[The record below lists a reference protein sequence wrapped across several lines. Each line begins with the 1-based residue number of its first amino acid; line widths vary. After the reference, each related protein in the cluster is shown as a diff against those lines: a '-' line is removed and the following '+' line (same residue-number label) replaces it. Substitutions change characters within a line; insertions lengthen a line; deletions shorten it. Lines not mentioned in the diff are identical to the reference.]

1 MADENIE
8 QLNIEINVSGADVAD
23 QRLKS
28 MESRLKSI
36 RNAVPSINSQMSEL
50 ARSIS
55 NVGGGK
61 KFGEQWEYLNNPI
74 KRTISTIGILNR
86 EIERMQGAYADTE
99 SEEAQD
105 RLRKKIEST
114 QAAIERNEKSYD
126 KMLQTAADVPSKQA
140 KDWSYLNSELG
151 RLQEKLK
158 TETAHMQE
166 LKEAWQNA
174 STGSE
179 QKSIEKEL
187 DRTAQTID
195 RIKSKIGKLPESTA
209 KMFSQSDAENFARMA
224 EVATKDWDYLRSS
237 TSILQSQI
245 ERLKAQIDEL
255 KDSWAKADSAAEQNK
270 IAQQIENASS
280 KLLNAQ
286 AKLNTMPKQGAEKFS
301 QADAER
307 FANLAKNAAKDWG
320 YLRSPLGILEEQIRR
335 ITNETERY
343 KKAWQE
349 TDDTE
354 AQDKLAS
361 KIESNTEKLRKL
373 NDEKAKLSEGGE
385 GEATGFDGMLKNVQ
399 ALSGMFGKTGGQIA
413 GLLGKAEGLKSTF
426 AGLAGTAGKFALPV
440 ALVVGSV
447 AAIKGI
453 VNEIKKTA
461 TTIWNVTK
469 AIGKAIKNEVKKKIE
484 DLIQPI
490 QRLKKQIGRVVFN
503 RLIREAFNIV
513 QNGIAEGIKNVA
525 RGFERANV
533 VLSEYTTQLMY
544 LKNTLGAMIIPLLE
558 NLYPAFELVT
568 NAVIKASNAINQF
581 LSLLAG
587 KTTYIKAKKQYVD
600 YANSIDSSSKKA
612 KKSVQNLTT
621 SFDELHDIT
630 QTASDTGSEEDYTNY
645 FTGAGIEA
653 NISDFYKRLRDGFK
667 KGDLSSVGVDL
678 ANKVNAQLERMINL
692 VKWDNV
698 KDKITTKI
706 SAITSGLR
714 SFLKTF
720 INNRGFENLGRTV
733 GSALDTVIQSLATF
747 DRQMQEDL
755 TTINKTVINGFGAIG
770 VGIADTL
777 YGFIM
782 SIDWATLGELLID
795 KILNLFDIAKGF
807 TARMLETV
815 TFDGKQMTRIE
826 AMVTNVMDGLAEAL
840 NEAIESD
847 RFTSLGT
854 TVGNMLITIFN
865 AGAAIF
871 GNSDFWENLATA
883 VNNVISALTSRMK
896 DKDFVESMTKFVT
909 AAVNAV
915 ATLLSSIDIGDLT
928 DSIIKIINTLSSD
941 PQIHSAVRKLG
952 EALGDIS
959 SDVAYVKLK
968 FKLLKWKYIIE
979 AFVSGLITWA
989 KKTVEAFIT
998 WANSLVLGGEKS
1010 KALISAIKGIINK
1023 KKGETQEFATG
1034 GFPEDGL
1041 FYANHSELVGKFSNG
1056 KTAVANNEQIIKGI
1070 QRGVAQGIQDAGF
1083 NNQSSTTEMRGDIRI
1098 DGKKAGTYLAKSVGK
1113 ELNRA
1118 GWKLRTT

>member
-28 MESRLKSI
+28 MESRLESI
-36 RNAVPSINSQMSEL
+36 RNAVPSINRQMSEL
-50 ARSIS
+50 SRSMSNLDGGKAAQETLSGLEKKVSSIS
-55 NVGGGK
+55 ERTRDFGK
-61 KFGEQWEYLNNPI
+61 Q
-74 KRTISTIGILNR
+74 
-86 EIERMQGAYADTE
+86 
-99 SEEAQD
+99 
-105 RLRKKIEST
+105 
-114 QAAIERNEKSYD
+114 
-126 KMLQTAADVPSKQA
+126 
-140 KDWSYLNSELG
+140 
-151 RLQEKLK
+151 
-158 TETAHMQE
+158 
-166 LKEAWQNA
+166 
-174 STGSE
+174 
-179 QKSIEKEL
+179 
-187 DRTAQTID
+187 
-195 RIKSKIGKLPESTA
+195 
-209 KMFSQSDAENFARMA
+209 
-224 EVATKDWDYLRSS
+224 WDYLSS
-237 TSILQSQI
+237 PV
-245 ERLKAQIDEL
+245 EVLKA
-255 KDSWAKADSAAEQNK
+255 K
-270 IAQQIENASS
+270 IQ
-280 KLLNAQ
+280 
-286 AKLNTMPKQGAEKFS
+286 
-301 QADAER
+301 
-307 FANLAKNAAKDWG
+307 
-320 YLRSPLGILEEQIRR
+320 R
-335 ITNETERY
+335 ITDETERY

-373 NDEKAKLSEGGE
+373 NDEKSKLSEDGE

-413 GLLGKAEGLKSTF
+413 GLLGKAESLKSTF
-426 AGLAGTAGKFALPV
+426 AGLAGTVGKIALPV

-453 VNEIKKTA
+453 ANEIKKTA

-469 AIGKAIKNEVKKKIE
+469 AIGKTIKNEVKKKIE

-513 QNGIAEGIKNVA
+513 QSGVAEGIKNVA
-525 RGFERANV
+525 KGFERANA

-612 KKSVQNLTT
+612 KKSVSNLVA
-621 SFDELHDIT
+621 SFDELHDLT
-630 QTASDTGSEEDYTNY
+630 ETASDTGSEEDYTQY

-678 ANKVNAQLERMINL
+678 ANKLNAQLERMIDL

-755 TTINKTVINGFGAIG
+755 TTINNTILNGFGAIG

-782 SIDWATLGELLID
+782 SIDWEALGELLLD
-795 KILNLFDIAKGF
+795 KILNLFDVAKGL

-815 TFDGKQMTRIE
+815 VFDGKQMTRIE
-826 AMVTNVMDGLAEAL
+826 AMVTNVMQGLAGAL
-840 NEAIESD
+840 EEAIESD

-854 TVGNMLITIFN
+854 TVGDMLITIFK
-865 AGAAIF
+865 AGSTIF
-871 GNSDFWENLATA
+871 TSSNFWQDLATA
-883 VNNVISALTSRMK
+883 VNQVISALVAKMQDPKFLKALT
-896 DKDFVESMTKFVT
+896 DFVT
-909 AAVNAV
+909 ALVKGA
-915 ATLLSSIDIGDLT
+915 ATLLKNSNITGLINAVTDIIYKLSKDPEIQKAVSDLTNAIGD
-928 DSIIKIINTLSSD
+928 IMWAGI
-941 PQIHSAVRKLG
+941 
-952 EALGDIS
+952 
-959 SDVAYVKLK
+959 K
-968 FKLLKWKYIIE
+968 FKFAIWKMRIE
-979 AFVSGLITWA
+979 AFINSVLSALNLDKLGFKFSFESSSTIARGSGNLHSGSTR
-989 KKTVEAFIT
+989 K
-998 WANSLVLGGEKS
+998 
-1010 KALISAIKGIINK
+1010 
-1023 KKGETQEFATG
+1023 FAGG

-1056 KTAVANNEQIIKGI
+1056 KTAVANNEQIVAGISAGVESGVIRAMQATSAGQSKGNI
-1070 QRGVAQGIQDAGF
+1070 SL
-1083 NNQSSTTEMRGDIRI
+1083 NGDIYI
-1098 DGKKAGTYLAKSVGK
+1098 DRKKLGTYIAEDVGN
-1113 ELNRA
+1113 ELNRRNFA
-1118 GWKLRTT
+1118 LRSR

>member
-28 MESRLKSI
+28 MESRLESI
-36 RNAVPSINSQMSEL
+36 RNALPSINSQMSGFSQAWSGLEKEVG
-50 ARSIS
+50 SIS
-55 NVGGGK
+55 QK
-61 KFGEQWEYLNNPI
+61 
-74 KRTISTIGILNR
+74 
-86 EIERMQGAYADTE
+86 
-99 SEEAQD
+99 
-105 RLRKKIEST
+105 
-114 QAAIERNEKSYD
+114 
-126 KMLQTAADVPSKQA
+126 A
-140 KDWSYLNSELG
+140 KDFGKQWDYLNS
-151 RLQEKLK
+151 
-158 TETAHMQE
+158 
-166 LKEAWQNA
+166 
-174 STGSE
+174 
-179 QKSIEKEL
+179 
-187 DRTAQTID
+187 
-195 RIKSKIGKLPESTA
+195 PV
-209 KMFSQSDAENFARMA
+209 
-224 EVATKDWDYLRSS
+224 EV
-237 TSILQSQI
+237 
-245 ERLKAQIDEL
+245 
-255 KDSWAKADSAAEQNK
+255 
-270 IAQQIENASS
+270 
-280 KLLNAQ
+280 LNA
-286 AKLNTMPKQGAEKFS
+286 K
-301 QADAER
+301 
-307 FANLAKNAAKDWG
+307 
-320 YLRSPLGILEEQIRR
+320 IRR

-385 GEATGFDGMLKNVQ
+385 GEATGFDGMLKNAQ

-413 GLLGKAEGLKSTF
+413 GLLGKAESLKSTF
-426 AGLAGTAGKFALPV
+426 AGLAGTVGKIALPV

-513 QNGIAEGIKNVA
+513 QNGVAEGIKNVA

-612 KKSVQNLTT
+612 KNSVQNLTT

-720 INNRGFENLGRTV
+720 INNGGFENLGRTV

-770 VGIADTL
+770 VGFADTL

-826 AMVTNVMDGLAEAL
+826 AMVTNVMQGLAGAL
-840 NEAIESD
+840 EEAIESD

-854 TVGNMLITIFN
+854 TVGDMLITIFK
-865 AGAAIF
+865 AGSKIF
-871 GNSDFWENLATA
+871 TSSNFWQDLATA
-883 VNNVISALTSRMK
+883 VNQVISALVAKMQDSKFLKALT
-896 DKDFVESMTKFVT
+896 DFVT
-909 AAVNAV
+909 ALVNGA
-915 ATLLSSIDIGDLT
+915 ATLLKNSNITGLINAVTDIIYKLSKDPEIQKAVSDLSDAIGD
-928 DSIIKIINTLSSD
+928 IMWARI
-941 PQIHSAVRKLG
+941 
-952 EALGDIS
+952 
-959 SDVAYVKLK
+959 KLK
-968 FKLLKWKYIIE
+968 FAIWKERIEIFINSVLSALKIDKLGFKFSFESSSTIARGNGKIE
-979 AFVSGLITWA
+979 H
-989 KKTVEAFIT
+989 
-998 WANSLVLGGEKS
+998 GGK
-1010 KALISAIKGIINK
+1010 
-1023 KKGETQEFATG
+1023 FATG

>member
-28 MESRLKSI
+28 MESRLESI
-36 RNAVPSINSQMSEL
+36 RNAVPSINRQMSGFSQVWSGLENEVG
-50 ARSIS
+50 SIS
-55 NVGGGK
+55 KKSKDFGK
-61 KFGEQWEYLNNPI
+61 QW
-74 KRTISTIGILNR
+74 
-86 EIERMQGAYADTE
+86 D
-99 SEEAQD
+99 
-105 RLRKKIEST
+105 
-114 QAAIERNEKSYD
+114 
-126 KMLQTAADVPSKQA
+126 
-140 KDWSYLNSELG
+140 YLNS
-151 RLQEKLK
+151 
-158 TETAHMQE
+158 
-166 LKEAWQNA
+166 
-174 STGSE
+174 
-179 QKSIEKEL
+179 
-187 DRTAQTID
+187 
-195 RIKSKIGKLPESTA
+195 PV
-209 KMFSQSDAENFARMA
+209 
-224 EVATKDWDYLRSS
+224 EV
-237 TSILQSQI
+237 
-245 ERLKAQIDEL
+245 
-255 KDSWAKADSAAEQNK
+255 
-270 IAQQIENASS
+270 
-280 KLLNAQ
+280 LNA
-286 AKLNTMPKQGAEKFS
+286 K
-301 QADAER
+301 
-307 FANLAKNAAKDWG
+307 
-320 YLRSPLGILEEQIRR
+320 IRR
-335 ITNETERY
+335 ITDETERY

-413 GLLGKAEGLKSTF
+413 GLLGKAESLKSTF
-426 AGLAGTAGKFALPV
+426 AGLAGTVGKIALPV

-513 QNGIAEGIKNVA
+513 QNGVAEGIKNVA

-720 INNRGFENLGRTV
+720 IENKGFENLGKSV
-733 GSALDTVIQSLATF
+733 GNGLNTIVKSLVTF
-747 DRQMQEDL
+747 GEQMRAKL
-755 TTINKTVINGFGAIG
+755 TEINGISINGFAAIG
-770 VGIADTL
+770 VGIADTV
-777 YGFIM
+777 YGMIM
-782 SIDWATLGELLID
+782 SIDWEAVGTLLLEEII
-795 KILNLFDIAKGF
+795 KIFDIAKGF
-807 TARMLETV
+807 VARMLETV
-815 TFDGKQMTRIE
+815 VYNGETMTRIE
-826 AMVTNVMDGLAEAL
+826 AMVTKIMQGLASAL
-840 NEAIESD
+840 ETAIQNSE
-847 RFTSLGT
+847 FTSMGET
-854 TVGNMLITIFN
+854 IGNMLIVIFQ
-865 AGAAIF
+865 AGAKIF
-871 GNSDFWENLATA
+871 TSSNFWQDLAKA
-883 VNNVISALTSRMK
+883 VNDVISALVKKMQDPNFLSALTN
-896 DKDFVESMTKFVT
+896 FVVAT
-909 AAVNAV
+909 VNGV
-915 ATLLSSIDIGDLT
+915 ATLLSSIDLGKVLNAISNVIT
-928 DSIIKIINTLSSD
+928 KLSKD
-941 PQIHSAVRKLG
+941 PQVQNAISNFGSVLG
-952 EALGDIS
+952 KIAGELF
-959 SDVAYVKLK
+959 VFKFKLK
-968 FKLLKWKYIIE
+968 FVKII
-979 AFVSGLITWA
+979 S
-989 KKTVEAFIT
+989 FINT
-998 WANSLVLGGEKS
+998 
-1010 KALISAIKGIINK
+1010 ISAGLSGIIGTIMK
-1023 KKGETQEFATG
+1023 KVTGAKSADAAIENVFGYWTPSFATG

-1041 FYANHSELVGKFSNG
+1041 FYANHSELVGNFSNG

>member
-28 MESRLKSI
+28 MESRLESI

-50 ARSIS
+50 SRSMSNLDGGKAAQETLSGLEKKVSSIS
-55 NVGGGK
+55 ERTRDFGK
-61 KFGEQWEYLNNPI
+61 QW
-74 KRTISTIGILNR
+74 
-86 EIERMQGAYADTE
+86 D
-99 SEEAQD
+99 
-105 RLRKKIEST
+105 
-114 QAAIERNEKSYD
+114 
-126 KMLQTAADVPSKQA
+126 
-140 KDWSYLNSELG
+140 YLNS
-151 RLQEKLK
+151 
-158 TETAHMQE
+158 
-166 LKEAWQNA
+166 
-174 STGSE
+174 
-179 QKSIEKEL
+179 
-187 DRTAQTID
+187 
-195 RIKSKIGKLPESTA
+195 PV
-209 KMFSQSDAENFARMA
+209 
-224 EVATKDWDYLRSS
+224 EV
-237 TSILQSQI
+237 
-245 ERLKAQIDEL
+245 
-255 KDSWAKADSAAEQNK
+255 
-270 IAQQIENASS
+270 
-280 KLLNAQ
+280 LNA
-286 AKLNTMPKQGAEKFS
+286 K
-301 QADAER
+301 
-307 FANLAKNAAKDWG
+307 
-320 YLRSPLGILEEQIRR
+320 IRR
-335 ITNETERY
+335 ITDETERY

-413 GLLGKAEGLKSTF
+413 GLLGKAESLKSTF
-426 AGLAGTAGKFALPV
+426 AGLAGTVGKIALPV

-513 QNGIAEGIKNVA
+513 QNGVAEGIKNVA

-600 YANSIDSSSKKA
+600 YANSINSSSKKA

-692 VKWDNV
+692 VKWDNL

-706 SAITSGLR
+706 TAITSGLR

-720 INNRGFENLGRTV
+720 INNGGFKNLGRTV
-733 GSALDTVIQSLATF
+733 GSALDTVIQSLVTF
-747 DRQMQEDL
+747 DRQMQKYL
-755 TTINKTVINGFGAIG
+755 ITINNTALNGFGAIG
-770 VGIADTL
+770 VGVADTL

-782 SIDWATLGELLID
+782 SIDWEALGELLLD

-807 TARMLETV
+807 TTRMLETV

-928 DSIIKIINTLSSD
+928 DAIIKIINTLSSD

-959 SDVAYVKLK
+959 SDVAYVKLR

-989 KKTVEAFIT
+989 EKTVEAFIT

-1010 KALISAIKGIINK
+1010 QALISSIKGIINR

>member
-28 MESRLKSI
+28 LESWLESI
-36 RNAVPSINSQMSEL
+36 RNAVPSINRQMSEL
-50 ARSIS
+50 SRSMSNFDGGKAAQETLSGLEKKVSSIS
-55 NVGGGK
+55 ERTRDFGK
-61 KFGEQWEYLNNPI
+61 QW
-74 KRTISTIGILNR
+74 
-86 EIERMQGAYADTE
+86 D
-99 SEEAQD
+99 
-105 RLRKKIEST
+105 
-114 QAAIERNEKSYD
+114 
-126 KMLQTAADVPSKQA
+126 
-140 KDWSYLNSELG
+140 YLNS
-151 RLQEKLK
+151 
-158 TETAHMQE
+158 
-166 LKEAWQNA
+166 
-174 STGSE
+174 
-179 QKSIEKEL
+179 
-187 DRTAQTID
+187 
-195 RIKSKIGKLPESTA
+195 PV
-209 KMFSQSDAENFARMA
+209 
-224 EVATKDWDYLRSS
+224 EV
-237 TSILQSQI
+237 
-245 ERLKAQIDEL
+245 
-255 KDSWAKADSAAEQNK
+255 
-270 IAQQIENASS
+270 
-280 KLLNAQ
+280 LNA
-286 AKLNTMPKQGAEKFS
+286 K
-301 QADAER
+301 
-307 FANLAKNAAKDWG
+307 
-320 YLRSPLGILEEQIRR
+320 IRR

-385 GEATGFDGMLKNVQ
+385 GEATGFDGMLKNAQ

-413 GLLGKAEGLKSTF
+413 GLLGKAESLKSTF
-426 AGLAGTAGKFALPV
+426 AGLAGTVGKIALPV

-513 QNGIAEGIKNVA
+513 QNGVAEGIKNVA

-612 KKSVQNLTT
+612 KNSVQNLTT

-720 INNRGFENLGRTV
+720 IDNRGFENLGRTV

-747 DRQMQEDL
+747 DRQMQKYL
-755 TTINKTVINGFGAIG
+755 ITINNTVLNGFGAIG
-770 VGIADTL
+770 VGFADTL

-815 TFDGKQMTRIE
+815 VYDNKSMTRIE
-826 AMVTNVMDGLAEAL
+826 AMVTKVMDGLAAAL

-896 DKDFVESMTKFVT
+896 DKDFVESMTKFVRT
-909 AAVNAV
+909 AVNAV

-928 DSIIKIINTLSSD
+928 DAIVKIIDTLSND
-941 PQIHSAVRKLG
+941 PEIQRAVRKLG
-952 EALGDIS
+952 QALGDIS
-959 SDVAYVKLK
+959 GDIALVKFK
-968 FKLLKWKYIIE
+968 FKLLKWKYEIQF
-979 AFVSGLITWA
+979 FVQGLIAWA
-989 KKTVEAFIT
+989 EKAVNEFINWATFKKSSF
-998 WANSLVLGGEKS
+998 NSGNTSRTSGYSGGR
-1010 KALISAIKGIINK
+1010 AA
-1023 KKGETQEFATG
+1023 FATG

>member
-28 MESRLKSI
+28 MESRLESI
-36 RNAVPSINSQMSEL
+36 RNAVPSINRQMSEL
-50 ARSIS
+50 SRSMSNLDGGKAPQETLNGLEKKISSIS
-55 NVGGGK
+55 ERTRGFGK
-61 KFGEQWEYLNNPI
+61 Q
-74 KRTISTIGILNR
+74 
-86 EIERMQGAYADTE
+86 
-99 SEEAQD
+99 
-105 RLRKKIEST
+105 
-114 QAAIERNEKSYD
+114 
-126 KMLQTAADVPSKQA
+126 
-140 KDWSYLNSELG
+140 
-151 RLQEKLK
+151 
-158 TETAHMQE
+158 
-166 LKEAWQNA
+166 
-174 STGSE
+174 
-179 QKSIEKEL
+179 
-187 DRTAQTID
+187 
-195 RIKSKIGKLPESTA
+195 
-209 KMFSQSDAENFARMA
+209 
-224 EVATKDWDYLRSS
+224 WDYLSS
-237 TSILQSQI
+237 PV
-245 ERLKAQIDEL
+245 EVLKA
-255 KDSWAKADSAAEQNK
+255 K
-270 IAQQIENASS
+270 IQ
-280 KLLNAQ
+280 
-286 AKLNTMPKQGAEKFS
+286 
-301 QADAER
+301 
-307 FANLAKNAAKDWG
+307 
-320 YLRSPLGILEEQIRR
+320 R

-373 NDEKAKLSEGGE
+373 NDEKSKLAEGGE
-385 GEATGFDGMLKNVQ
+385 GESTEFDGTVKDMQ
-399 ALSGMFGKTGGQIA
+399 ALSRLFGESGEKVARLIGQA
-413 GLLGKAEGLKSTF
+413 DGLKTTIGDVVKRF
-426 AGLAGTAGKFALPV
+426 GQMTIPV

-453 VNEIKKTA
+453 ANEIKKTA

-503 RLIREAFNIV
+503 RLIREAFNII
-513 QNGIAEGIKNVA
+513 QNGVAEGIKNVA

-600 YANSIDSSSKKA
+600 YANSINSSSKKA
-612 KKSVQNLTT
+612 KNSVQNLTT

-645 FTGAGIEA
+645 FTGAGIET
-653 NISDFYKRLRDGFK
+653 NISDFYKRLRDGFQ

-755 TTINKTVINGFGAIG
+755 IKINKTVLNGFGAIG

-782 SIDWATLGELLID
+782 SIDWKTLGELLID

-815 TFDGKQMTRIE
+815 VFDGKQMTRIE
-826 AMVTNVMDGLAEAL
+826 AMVTNVMQGLAGAL
-840 NEAIESD
+840 EEAIESD

-854 TVGNMLITIFN
+854 TVGDMLITIFK
-865 AGAAIF
+865 AGSTIF
-871 GNSDFWENLATA
+871 TSSNFWQDLATA
-883 VNNVISALTSRMK
+883 VNQVISALVAKMQDPKFLKALT
-896 DKDFVESMTKFVT
+896 DFVT
-909 AAVNAV
+909 ALVNGA
-915 ATLLSSIDIGDLT
+915 ATLLKNSNITGLINAVTDIIYKLSKDPEIQKAVSDLT
-928 DSIIKIINTLSSD
+928 DAI
-941 PQIHSAVRKLG
+941 
-952 EALGDIS
+952 GDIMW
-959 SDVAYVKLK
+959 AGIKLK
-968 FKLLKWKYIIE
+968 FAIWKMRIE
-979 AFVSGLITWA
+979 AFINSVLSALNIDKLGFKFSFESSSTIARGSGNLHSGSTR
-989 KKTVEAFIT
+989 
-998 WANSLVLGGEKS
+998 G
-1010 KALISAIKGIINK
+1010 
-1023 KKGETQEFATG
+1023 FATG

-1070 QRGVAQGIQDAGF
+1070 QRGVTQGIQDAGF

>member
-28 MESRLKSI
+28 IESRLESI
-36 RNAVPSINSQMSEL
+36 RNAVPSINRQMSEL

-61 KFGEQWEYLNNPI
+61 DFGEQWEYLNNPI
-74 KRTISTIGILNR
+74 KRTISTIEILNR
-86 EIERMQGAYADTE
+86 EIERMQHAYADTE

-114 QAAIERNEKSYD
+114 QATIERNEKSYD

-158 TETAHMQE
+158 TATAHMQE

-195 RIKSKIGKLPESTA
+195 TITSKIGKLPESTA

-237 TSILQSQI
+237 TSILLSQI

-270 IAQQIENASS
+270 IAQQIESASS

-286 AKLNTMPKQGAEKFS
+286 AKLNAMPQQGAEKFS
-301 QADAER
+301 QADAEK

-320 YLRSPLGILEEQIRR
+320 YLQSPLGVLEEQIRR
-335 ITNETERY
+335 ITDETERY

-349 TDDTE
+349 TEDTE

-399 ALSGMFGKTGGQIA
+399 SLSGMFGKTGGQIA

-426 AGLAGTAGKFALPV
+426 AGLAGTVGKIALPV

-453 VNEIKKTA
+453 ANEIKKTA

-513 QNGIAEGIKNVA
+513 QNGVAEGMKNVA

-612 KKSVQNLTT
+612 KNSVQNLTT

-706 SAITSGLR
+706 TAITSGLR

-747 DRQMQEDL
+747 DRQMQKDL
-755 TTINKTVINGFGAIG
+755 TTINNTVINGFGAIG

-815 TFDGKQMTRIE
+815 VYDNKPMTRIE
-826 AMVTNVMDGLAEAL
+826 AMVTNVMQGLAGAL
-840 NEAIESD
+840 EEAIESD

-854 TVGNMLITIFN
+854 TVGDMLITIFK
-865 AGAAIF
+865 AGSTIF
-871 GNSDFWENLATA
+871 TSSNFWQDLATA
-883 VNNVISALTSRMK
+883 VNQVISALVAKMQDPKFLKALT
-896 DKDFVESMTKFVT
+896 DFVVT
-909 AAVNAV
+909 AVNGV
-915 ATLLSSIDIGDLT
+915 ATLLSSIDIGALT
-928 DSIIKIINTLSSD
+928 DAIVKIIDTLSND
-941 PQIHSAVRKLG
+941 PEIQRAVRKLG
-952 EALGDIS
+952 QALGDIS
-959 SDVAYVKLK
+959 GDIALVKIK
-968 FKLLKWKYIIE
+968 IKLLKWKYEIQF
-979 AFVSGLITWA
+979 FVQGLIAWA
-989 KKTVEAFIT
+989 EKAVNEFINWATFKKSSF
-998 WANSLVLGGEKS
+998 NSGNTSRTSGYSGGR
-1010 KALISAIKGIINK
+1010 AA
-1023 KKGETQEFATG
+1023 FATG

-1070 QRGVAQGIQDAGF
+1070 QRGVTQGIQDAGF

>member
-28 MESRLKSI
+28 MESRLESI
-36 RNAVPSINSQMSEL
+36 RNAVPSINSQMSGFSQVWSGLEKEVG
-50 ARSIS
+50 SIS
-55 NVGGGK
+55 K
-61 KFGEQWEYLNNPI
+61 K
-74 KRTISTIGILNR
+74 
-86 EIERMQGAYADTE
+86 
-99 SEEAQD
+99 
-105 RLRKKIEST
+105 
-114 QAAIERNEKSYD
+114 
-126 KMLQTAADVPSKQA
+126 
-140 KDWSYLNSELG
+140 
-151 RLQEKLK
+151 
-158 TETAHMQE
+158 
-166 LKEAWQNA
+166 
-174 STGSE
+174 
-179 QKSIEKEL
+179 
-187 DRTAQTID
+187 
-195 RIKSKIGKLPESTA
+195 
-209 KMFSQSDAENFARMA
+209 
-224 EVATKDWDYLRSS
+224 TKDFGKQWDYLSS
-237 TSILQSQI
+237 PV
-245 ERLKAQIDEL
+245 EVLKA
-255 KDSWAKADSAAEQNK
+255 K
-270 IAQQIENASS
+270 IQ
-280 KLLNAQ
+280 
-286 AKLNTMPKQGAEKFS
+286 
-301 QADAER
+301 
-307 FANLAKNAAKDWG
+307 
-320 YLRSPLGILEEQIRR
+320 R

-413 GLLGKAEGLKSTF
+413 GLLGKAESLKSTF
-426 AGLAGTAGKFALPV
+426 AGLAGTVGKIALPI

-453 VNEIKKTA
+453 ANEIKKTA

-469 AIGKAIKNEVKKKIE
+469 AIGKAIKNEVKEKIE
-484 DLIQPI
+484 GLIQPI

-503 RLIREAFNIV
+503 RLIREAFNAV
-513 QNGIAEGIKNVA
+513 QNGVAEGMKNVA
-525 RGFERANV
+525 RGFERANA

-544 LKNTLGAMIIPLLE
+544 LKNTLGAMLIPLLE

-612 KKSVQNLTT
+612 KNSVQNLTT

-706 SAITSGLR
+706 FAITSGLR

-747 DRQMQEDL
+747 DRQMQKDL
-755 TTINKTVINGFGAIG
+755 TTINNTVINGFGAIG

-782 SIDWATLGELLID
+782 SIDWKALGELLLD
-795 KILNLFDIAKGF
+795 KILNLFDVAKGL

-815 TFDGKQMTRIE
+815 VFDGKQMTRIE
-826 AMVTNVMDGLAEAL
+826 AMVTNVMQGLAGAL
-840 NEAIESD
+840 EEAIESD

-854 TVGNMLITIFN
+854 TVGDMLITIFK
-865 AGAAIF
+865 AGSTIF
-871 GNSDFWENLATA
+871 TSSNFWQDLATA
-883 VNNVISALTSRMK
+883 VNQVISALVARMQDPK
-896 DKDFVESMTKFVT
+896 FLKALTDFVVT
-909 AAVNAV
+909 VVNGV
-915 ATLLSSIDIGDLT
+915 ATLLSSIDVGKLVNAISGVID
-928 DSIIKIINTLSSD
+928 TLAKD
-941 PQIHSAVRKLG
+941 PRVQAAVQKLG
-952 EALGDIS
+952 EALGEITGEFF
-959 SDVAYVKLK
+959 VFKIKL
-968 FKLLKWKYIIE
+968 KLLKVGTLFTTF
-979 AFVSGLITWA
+979 ASGIVGWLS
-989 KKTVEAFIT
+989 KVFSK
-998 WANSLVLGGEKS
+998 LGGS
-1010 KALISAIKGIINK
+1010 FNDTFGAMGGNSSYY
-1023 KKGETQEFATG
+1023 TQGFATG

-1056 KTAVANNEQIIKGI
+1056 KTTVANNEQIIKGI
-1070 QRGVAQGIQDAGF
+1070 QRGVTQGIQDAGF
-1083 NNQSSTTEMRGDIRI
+1083 NNQGGTTEMRGDIRI